1 MRRNSLRRLWTVPLI
16 AVSAASAVAA
26 LSLPAVAASAA
37 AHSAAQRGHTS
48 AGAAVAGT
56 GSWAVP
62 HSRAGRVRPGPRFGA
77 VGVVPRGEEIIT
89 ASADT
94 GGYHLFAASSGGSWR
109 WQPLATLQPAGYHG
123 ERWIGEQC
131 LTGDGRYVVAVVA
144 PWGAQN
150 SAAGMAAGGIAY
162 VIAAHSGRVRALA
175 AGVSVTYFDPGCG
188 VAASAALTRFTA
200 DESRTQVLLANLD
213 TGGVSPLPVIS
224 GELTSAVPAGGEVLA
239 ARGSQLMAVSPSGAR
254 PVATLHGQVFS
265 LRPDSTGG
273 ADFLA
278 EGAGRG
284 SDPVAGA
291 FSWSPSRPLAQRLR
305 PLGQGGV
312 HQLRLYAG
320 AAGHNLLL
328 GAYGQPAAATGAM

>member
-37 AHSAAQRGHTS
+37 ADSAAQRGHTS
-48 AGAAVAGT
+48 AGATAASH

-62 HSRAGRVRPGPRFGA
+62 HSRAGRVKPGPRFGA
-77 VGVVPRGEEIIT
+77 VGVVPRGDEIIT

-94 GGYHLFAASSGGSWR
+94 GGYHLFAASAGGSWR

-144 PWGAQN
+144 PWSAQN

-162 VIAAHSGRVRALA
+162 VIDAHTGRVRPLA
-175 AGVSVTYFDPGCG
+175 SGVAVTYFDPGSG
-188 VAASAALTRFTA
+188 VAASAA
-200 DESRTQVLLANLD
+200 
-213 TGGVSPLPVIS
+213 
-224 GELTSAVPAGGEVLA
+224 LA
-239 ARGSQLMAVSPSGAR
+239 ARGSQLMAVSQTGAQ

-273 ADFLA
+273 ADFLV
-278 EGAGRG
+278 EGAGPG

-291 FSWSPSRPLAQRLR
+291 FSWSPSRPLA
-305 PLGQGGV
+305 QGGV

-328 GAYGQPAAATGAM
+328 

>member
-213 TGGVSPLPVIS
+213 TGGVSPLPVVS
-224 GELTSAVPAGGEVLA
+224 GELTSAVPAGGEGLA
-239 ARGSQLMAVSPSGAR
+239 ARGSPVIAVAPAGRAAGRYPAWPGVQPAAGLHRRRRFPRRGCRAGQRSRGRRVFLVTVAAAGPAPAAAGPGWRASVAALRRGGGSQPPAR
-254 PVATLHGQVFS
+254 GVWP
-265 LRPDSTGG
+265 
-273 ADFLA
+273 
-278 EGAGRG
+278 AGRG
-284 SDPVAGA
+284 HRRD
-291 FSWSPSRPLAQRLR
+291 
-305 PLGQGGV
+305 
-312 HQLRLYAG
+312 
-320 AAGHNLLL
+320 
-328 GAYGQPAAATGAM
+328 